1 MEEILVPI
9 LQLLV
14 EFFLQM
20 LFWGGLDVLSFRDK
34 RGENQGCVLFGIFLG
49 VGGLI
54 GGIVTWIH
62 PHPMLAYPWL
72 RLTNLIVGPFVAGG
86 LAWLIARWR
95 KQDPW
100 IHVLMAFSFVL
111 GYNVVRYAFAR
122 P

>member
-14 EFFLQM
+14 EFLLQM
-20 LFWGGLDVLSFRDK
+20 LVWGGLDFLSFRNE
-34 RGENQGCVLFGIFLG
+34 RGENNGWVLFGIFLG

-54 GGIVTWIH
+54 GGIVTWVH

-86 LAWLIARWR
+86 LSWLIARWR
-95 KQDPW
+95 QREPW